1 MSRETVEPNQ
11 DQAAKLAE
19 LGDQLRQAREQSNLT
34 IEQVS
39 KTTMIQTRLLKAI
52 ESGKLAQ
59 LPEPIYIRGFLKRYA
74 DVLGL
79 DGTKLS
85 NTFPTDV
92 GIRGVQPSWKD
103 TPAAQLRPIH
113 LYVAYILVI
122 IAAVSGLAY
131 LLNPAAPWGNRTTV
145 SNSPSPQASAPSAS
159 AVPSATSSTSAA
171 ASPSPTALAP
181 DKPVR
186 VDVSL
191 TSQSWLRVEIDG
203 KTDFEGILPEGTQR
217 TWTAENQVTVRAG
230 NAGAVMVAYNN
241 GTPTR
246 LGDPGSV
253 KEVTFS
259 AEQQAASLAESP
271 SPAVFASPSPVS
283 SSSPSPN

>member
-1 MSRETVEPNQ
+1 MSREIVEPNQ

-39 KTTMIQTRLLKAI
+39 KTTMIQARLLKAI
-52 ESGKLAQ
+52 EAGKLAQ

-74 DVLGL
+74 DALGL

-85 NTFPTDV
+85 NTFPADI

-113 LYVAYILVI
+113 LYAAYILVI

-131 LLNPAAPWGNRTTV
+131 LLNPSSPWGDRPTAST
-145 SNSPSPQASAPSAS
+145 SPSPQASASPSSAPPSSGVSPSAS
-159 AVPSATSSTSAA
+159 A
-171 ASPSPTALAP
+171 PSPTASVS

-186 VDVSL
+186 VDISL

-230 NAGAVMVAYNN
+230 NAGAVMVSYNN
-241 GTPTR
+241 GQPAR

-259 AEQQAASLAESP
+259 AEQQSASLTESP
-271 SPAVFASPSPVS
+271 SPAAPVN
-283 SSSPSPN
+283 SPSPNQ